1 MYRSLAAEDG
11 GCWSWWMRGRAYI
24 EMRKHCFPDSFNVT
38 CARDE
43 VIIMTAARYGRMSK
57 GPCLT
62 SDYQV
67 GCWAD
72 VLHHVD
78 RKCSGRRHC
87 VITIPDTVLHN
98 LHPCQKD
105 LFAYLESEHVCQKG
119 RPSTPVS
126 NAKTSFWCIDTQQN
140 DLLTPPRKLCFH
152 LCQFVCL
159 FFFCLLTG
167 LLKN

>member
-1 MYRSLAAEDG
+1 
-11 GCWSWWMRGRAYI
+11 MRTCA

-57 GPCLT
+57 GQCLT

-87 VITIPDTVLHN
+87 VISIPDTVLHN

-119 RPSTPVS
+119 STVML
-126 NAKTSFWCIDTQQN
+126 I
-140 DLLTPPRKLCFH
+140 
-152 LCQFVCL
+152 
-159 FFFCLLTG
+159 FFCCFSRN
-167 LLKN
+167 KNNSVIVTTSNCEFYRTKC

>member
-1 MYRSLAAEDG
+1 MSQTVADAAA
-11 GCWSWWMRGRAYI
+11 CVHV

-38 CARDE
+38 CAHDE
-43 VIIMTAARYGRMSK
+43 VIMMTAARYGRMSK

-78 RKCSGRRHC
+78 RKCCGAAWCVVTWCAVTWCVLQLVDRKCSGRRHC
-87 VITIPDTVLHN
+87 VIAIPDTVLHN

-119 RPSTPVS
+119 TASSTS
-126 NAKTSFWCIDTQQN
+126 LTS
-140 DLLTPPRKLCFH
+140 
-152 LCQFVCL
+152 
-159 FFFCLLTG
+159 
-167 LLKN
+167 

>member
-1 MYRSLAAEDG
+1 MTARETTSCAEL
-11 GCWSWWMRGRAYI
+11 
-24 EMRKHCFPDSFNVT
+24 RKHCFPDSFNVT
-38 CARDE
+38 CAHDE
-43 VIIMTAARYGRMSK
+43 VIVMTAARYGRMSK
-57 GPCLT
+57 GQCLT

-119 RPSTPVS
+119 THGRLYSINNSLHATTAFAAIFAAVPFECRGNYSAASNNMKLMYGLWAAARP
-126 NAKTSFWCIDTQQN
+126 
-140 DLLTPPRKLCFH
+140 
-152 LCQFVCL
+152 
-159 FFFCLLTG
+159 TG
-167 LLKN
+167 PSSLYQM

>member
-1 MYRSLAAEDG
+1 
-11 GCWSWWMRGRAYI
+11 
-24 EMRKHCFPDSFNVT
+24 MRKHCFPDSFNVT

-43 VIIMTAARYGRMSK
+43 VIVMTAARYGRMSK
-57 GPCLT
+57 GQCLT

-119 RPSTPVS
+119 IFLCNSLQLKFFLLFLTQLNSSFTVNARNCEFCARKCWFNGRQDMWHSVKLVRLRSFVGLCRCWVRLAYSPS
-126 NAKTSFWCIDTQQN
+126 
-140 DLLTPPRKLCFH
+140 
-152 LCQFVCL
+152 
-159 FFFCLLTG
+159 
-167 LLKN
+167 

>member
-1 MYRSLAAEDG
+1 
-11 GCWSWWMRGRAYI
+11 
-24 EMRKHCFPDSFNVT
+24 MRKHCFPDSFNVT

-43 VIIMTAARYGRMSK
+43 VIVMTAARYGRMSK
-57 GPCLT
+57 GQCLT

-119 RPSTPVS
+119 
-126 NAKTSFWCIDTQQN
+126 A
-140 DLLTPPRKLCFH
+140 
-152 LCQFVCL
+152 FVYATMSRIYALRCHDRIVQSM
-159 FFFCLLTG
+159 
-167 LLKN
+167 

>member
-1 MYRSLAAEDG
+1 
-11 GCWSWWMRGRAYI
+11 
-24 EMRKHCFPDSFNVT
+24 MRKHCFPDSFNVT
-38 CARDE
+38 CAHDE
-43 VIIMTAARYGRMSK
+43 VIVMTAARYGRMSK
-57 GPCLT
+57 GHCLT

-87 VITIPDTVLHN
+87 VIAIPDTVLHN

-119 RPSTPVS
+119 VSSTSIHNKVHAIAGAQVLRITQHFIRPFHTQFIQILATVGYSLCNKWHVS
-126 NAKTSFWCIDTQQN
+126 
-140 DLLTPPRKLCFH
+140 PRL
-152 LCQFVCL
+152 
-159 FFFCLLTG
+159 
-167 LLKN
+167 

>member
-1 MYRSLAAEDG
+1 
-11 GCWSWWMRGRAYI
+11 
-24 EMRKHCFPDSFNVT
+24 MRKHCFPDSFNVT

-43 VIIMTAARYGRMSK
+43 VIVMTAARYGRMSK
-57 GPCLT
+57 GQCLT

-78 RKCSGRRHC
+78 HRCSGRRHC

-119 RPSTPVS
+119 AFVRNACMSRIYALRCHDRGSGYGFGYKKTPS
-126 NAKTSFWCIDTQQN
+126 K
-140 DLLTPPRKLCFH
+140 
-152 LCQFVCL
+152 
-159 FFFCLLTG
+159 
-167 LLKN
+167 